1 MGILTGYQPAQP
13 VNPHD
18 ANGISRINPKA
29 DRAAAKTA
37 YVTWLANKKN
47 QLYGGG
53 ANPGLF
59 DHTGLTYSDET
70 GGFGGEAYYVTV
82 SGGKYFIDGV
92 ETPTLDLLYVYNPS
106 VPGSF
111 VNHMFI
117 TTDGSVGSHPFRFST
132 TPDGTH
138 GGGVELV
145 NVQYSIGSGYTNLF
159 SKPVLPSILY
169 YYCSSHPG
177 MGGKLTLS

>member
-1 MGILTGYQPAQP
+1 MGTLTGHQPARP

-18 ANGISRINPKA
+18 ANGISRIYPKA
-29 DRAAAKTA
+29 DRTAAKTA

-59 DHTGLTYSDET
+59 DHTGLTYSDES
-70 GGFGGEAYYVTV
+70 GGFTGFGYRVTV
-82 SGGKYFIDGV
+82 ASTSGGNKYFINGV
-92 ETPTLDLLYVYNPS
+92 ETPTLTIFKGFPT
-106 VPGSF
+106 
-111 VNHMFI
+111 VNYRFD
-117 TTDGSVGSHPFRFST
+117 TSDGSVGSHPFKFST

-138 GGGVELV
+138 GGGSEYTNQV
-145 NVQYSIGSGYTNLF
+145 SSGSGYHNIFTK
-159 SKPVLPSILY
+159 SSVADILY

-177 MGGKLTLS
+177 MGGKIIVTQL

>member
-1 MGILTGYQPAQP
+1 MGTLTGYQPAQP

-47 QLYGGG
+47 HLYGGG
-53 ANPGLF
+53 ADPGLF
-59 DHTGLTYSDET
+59 DHTGLTYQDET
-70 GGFGGEAYYVTV
+70 GGYPGFGYFVTV

-92 ETPTLDLLYVYNPS
+92 ETPTLYFIFDTQLRR
-106 VPGSF
+106 
-111 VNHMFI
+111 FI
-117 TTDGSVGSHPFRFST
+117 TTDGTNGSHPLRLST

-138 GGGVELV
+138 GGGSEYTT
-145 NVQYSIGSGYTNLF
+145 NVSSGSGYF
-159 SKPVLPSILY
+159 QVEPKSGDASGLY
-169 YYCSSHPG
+169 YYCASHPG
-177 MGGKLTLS
+177 MGGKIILS

>member
-1 MGILTGYQPAQP
+1 MGTLTGYQPARP

-29 DRAAAKTA
+29 DRTAAKTA

-59 DHTGLTYSDET
+59 DHAGLTYSDEA
-70 GGFGGEAYYVTV
+70 GGFSGIGYYVTV

-92 ETPTLDLLYVYNPS
+92 ETPTLYFQKDS
-106 VPGSF
+106 VNRRFNTS
-111 VNHMFI
+111 
-117 TTDGSVGSHPFRFST
+117 DGSNGSHPFKLST

-138 GGGVELV
+138 GGGSEYTTDVT
-145 NVQYSIGSGYTNLF
+145 SGSGYLNLEA
-159 SKPVLPSILY
+159 KPNVASILY
-169 YYCSSHPG
+169 YYCAFHPG
-177 MGGKLTLS
+177 MGGKIILS

>member
-92 ETPTLDLLYVYNPS
+92 ETPTLDLLYRYDPS
-106 VPGSF
+106 NSGSF
-111 VNHMFI
+111 VNHRFI

-145 NVQYSIGSGYTNLF
+145 NSMYSTGSGYTNLF
-159 SKPVLPSILY
+159 SKPLLPSILY

>member
-70 GGFGGEAYYVTV
+70 GGFSGIGYFVTV

-92 ETPTLDLLYVYNPS
+92 ETPTLAFTRDNATSYR
-106 VPGSF
+106 
-111 VNHMFI
+111 FI
-117 TTDGSVGSHPFRFST
+117 TTDGSNGSHPFKLST

-138 GGGVELV
+138 GGGSEYTFQVT
-145 NVQYSIGSGYTNLF
+145 SGSGYTNLF
-159 SKPVLPSILY
+159 AKFTVASILY
-169 YYCSSHPG
+169 YYCSSHSG
-177 MGGKLTLS
+177 MGGKIILS